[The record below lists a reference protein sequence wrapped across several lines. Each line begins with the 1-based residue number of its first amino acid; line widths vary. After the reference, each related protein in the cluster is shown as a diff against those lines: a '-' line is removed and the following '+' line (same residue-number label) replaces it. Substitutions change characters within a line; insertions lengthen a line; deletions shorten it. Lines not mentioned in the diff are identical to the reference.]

1 MTDHEIAAAE
11 EFAAASPPDGASAE
25 LVDAAKRAVTK
36 WAATRSTSTPRG
48 SVKDRTRVAS
58 PKDLAFKAL
67 TSLIEQMNKQ
77 KLEGDLVAAARRL
90 LPFLKRSSG
99 AHVVGGKKSRPSG
112 AGL

>member
-58 PKDLAFKAL
+58 PKDLAFMAL
-67 TSLIEQMNKQ
+67 TS
-77 KLEGDLVAAARRL
+77 RL